1 MISDNEKF
9 NKRRLRSSYFTS
21 VISIALVLFII
32 GLLGVVSLNAKKIAD
47 NLKENFTLMVVFKET
62 ATDANILTWQSKI
75 NKKEWVA
82 ESVYIT
88 KKQAAEEFQEM
99 VGEDFV
105 DFLGFNPLPATLEIH
120 LKADFTEAE
129 QIIEIEYELMQ
140 SNLVDEVNYQ
150 EMLIAKINRNVRKIS
165 LILLVIGGILSFI
178 AITLINNTIRL
189 SIYSKRFIIKT
200 MLLIGATRGFIR
212 RPFIGK
218 SLVQGFLGGL
228 IAMGFL
234 ALFVKAVIN
243 EITELAELQDLN
255 EFLIIG
261 AIVIILGM
269 ILSGISTYFAV
280 NKYIKMKTDS
290 LY

>member
-261 AIVIILGM
+261 AIIIVLGM

>member
-62 ATDANILTWQSKI
+62 ATDANILAWQSKI

-129 QIIEIEYELMQ
+129 QIKQIEYELMQ

-261 AIVIILGM
+261 AIVIVLGM

>member
-1 MISDNEKF
+1 MISDNDKF

-62 ATDANILTWQSKI
+62 ATDANILAWQSKI

-129 QIIEIEYELMQ
+129 QIKQIEYELMQ

-261 AIVIILGM
+261 AIVIVLGM

>member
-62 ATDANILTWQSKI
+62 ATDANILAWQSKI

-129 QIIEIEYELMQ
+129 QIKQIEYELMQ

-150 EMLIAKINRNVRKIS
+150 EMLIAKINRNVRKMS
-165 LILLVIGGILSFI
+165 LILLVIGGILAFI

-261 AIVIILGM
+261 AIVIVLGM

>member
-1 MISDNEKF
+1 
-9 NKRRLRSSYFTS
+9 
-21 VISIALVLFII
+21 
-32 GLLGVVSLNAKKIAD
+32 
-47 NLKENFTLMVVFKET
+47 MVVFKET
-62 ATDANILTWQSKI
+62 ATDANILAWQSKI

-261 AIVIILGM
+261 AIIIVLGM